1 MRKSM
6 FAAGVAAVVAA
17 ALSLPSAL
25 QAHDDTSSPR
35 QEGGS
40 MMGGPGMMNMMGQMS
55 EMMDHCN
62 RMMQGSSGKPNEQW
76 RQGTP
81 PTGGET
87 EKKQ

>member
-25 QAHDDTSSPR
+25 RAHDDTSSPR

-40 MMGGPGMMNMMGQMS
+40 MVGGPGMNMMGQMS

-81 PTGGET
+81 PAGGET